1 MAPAII
7 HETVILFRGVI
18 CYNDPMNERNI
29 VEEVMKPNP
38 MKSFF
43 SGLMSGTF
51 TGAMMMGIYALVSLL
66 PLISLPA
73 LTIPYAIGMVLVTGL
88 FTGTMAAIRGE
99 KDAKATAADPGPNMA
114 PLLIQDVGRSPQ
126 IAMDAADDMAAP
138 SRRDGK
144 SWTDSAGRSASSQSR
159 IQQIV
164 SDGSM
169 GDKDR
174 ASAILAARDAASSE
188 ATRA

>member
-1 MAPAII
+1 MII

-18 CYNDPMNERNI
+18 CYNDPMNERNTA
-29 VEEVMKPNP
+29 EETMKPNP
-38 MKSFF
+38 IRSFLGGLKSGIF
-43 SGLMSGTF
+43 SGAVMV
-51 TGAMMMGIYALVSLL
+51 GIYALIAMTPLL
-66 PLISLPA
+66 GA
-73 LTIPYAIGMVLVTGL
+73 LTIPHAIGIMLLTSL
-88 FTGTMAAIRGE
+88 FTGTMAVLHGE
-99 KDAKATAADPGPNMA
+99 KDAKTAAIAPATATVPVIAQTMG
-114 PLLIQDVGRSPQ
+114 QSPA
-126 IAMDAADDMAAP
+126 ISMDAADDMATP

>member
-43 SGLMSGTF
+43 SGLMSGLF
-51 TGAMMMGIYALVSLL
+51 TGAVMMGIYALVAATGLVGGM
-66 PLISLPA
+66 A
-73 LTIPYAIGMVLVTGL
+73 IPNIIGMIAVTGL
-88 FTGTMAAIRGE
+88 FTGTMAAMRGD
-99 KDAKATAADPGPNMA
+99 KDAKATALVPATATVPVIAETM
-114 PLLIQDVGRSPQ
+114 GRAPQ
-126 IAMDAADDMAAP
+126 IAMDATDDMAAP